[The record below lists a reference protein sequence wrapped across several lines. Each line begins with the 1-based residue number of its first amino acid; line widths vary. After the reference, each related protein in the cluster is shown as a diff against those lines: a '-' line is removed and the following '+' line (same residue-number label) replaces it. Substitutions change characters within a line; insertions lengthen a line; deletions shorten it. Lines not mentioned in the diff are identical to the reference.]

1 MDGRKVDM
9 FKNLRQILNEKTTDS
24 CYSVNCIK
32 NNHKGSLTNSSDQ
45 KFVLFPSSI
54 LFSDDFV
61 YGKEGVIL

>member
-1 MDGRKVDM
+1 M

-24 CYSVNCIK
+24 YYSVNCIK

-45 KFVLFPSSI
+45 KFVLSPSSV
-54 LFSDDFV
+54 LFSDGFV